1 DWNNDMDFTDDGEQV
16 YNSQGYYNPGTGT
29 INIPAG
35 TPVGNYRMRVVGN
48 WLTGTPTPCGNLGNA
63 AYGEAEDYT
72 FAVIERPTCMPPSN
86 LTASTTIDS
95 ATLSWTSTGTLFDV
109 EYGNLGF
116 TLGTGTPLNGI
127 SKSYTINNLAP
138 GTIQYYVRQDCGD
151 GDVSLWAGP
160 YTFIVGSYTGGDIP
174 TLEEDNPTAASEAC
188 LPAATIT
195 IDVPAGY
202 ELSGL
207 TVQYNM
213 TAQNGAWMSEQRSAL
228 YSPTLTQGEAT
239 VATGTG
245 NNAGTQ
251 AYNRSVTFANG
262 ATGSVEFVLKA
273 WRTCSTDCEECTTY
287 KNYIVNR
294 T

>member
-1 DWNNDMDFTDDGEQV
+1 
-16 YNSQGYYNPGTGT
+16 
-29 INIPAG
+29 
-35 TPVGNYRMRVVGN
+35 
-48 WLTGTPTPCGNLGNA
+48 
-63 AYGEAEDYT
+63 
-72 FAVIERPTCMPPSN
+72 
-86 LTASTTIDS
+86 
-95 ATLSWTSTGTLFDV
+95 
-109 EYGNLGF
+109 
-116 TLGTGTPLNGI
+116 GTPLNGI
-127 SKSYTINNLAP
+127 SNSYTINNLAP

-213 TAQNGAWMSEQRSAL
+213 TAHNGAWMSEQISAL
-228 YSPTLTQGEAT
+228 YSPTLGEGEAT

-245 NNAGTQ
+245 NNAGTMV
-251 AYNRSVTFANG
+251 YNRSVDFANG

-273 WRTCSTDCEECTTY
+273 WREWGGSDCNTDYNYVVNGTWVLTPTFSALPCDAVTPTGPGAQELPMGGTLSDLDVDGEFLQWYADQELTQPISDSTVVVNGTTY
-287 KNYIVNR
+287 YVVSEL
-294 T
+294 TADCQSDAL